1 MFLEGLVFCLWLF
14 NIQHQWFYCTDVDIL
29 LIITLVFMP
38 GSCKKCILCQV
49 PNNLLSSCWM
59 RHCFCPTVKNYI
71 QILWTLKNIHLLF
84 CLPLWHTHTIWQ
96 GLTVL
101 QNPYVL
107 HKVRRDV
114 PLISSDH
121 LRPIKDLCKWIDFF
135 WFIQHLALRMTTRL

>member
-1 MFLEGLVFCLWLF
+1 MAVHRRSIMFLEGLVFCLWLF

-84 CLPLWHTHTIWQ
+84 CLPSWHTHNLART
-96 GLTVL
+96 
-101 QNPYVL
+101 
-107 HKVRRDV
+107 
-114 PLISSDH
+114 SSTSESIH
-121 LRPIKDLCKWIDFF
+121 SAHSEKRHAPHFLRSS
-135 WFIQHLALRMTTRL
+135 QAN